1 MAKLSPEERAELEA
15 KLAADDADDDDDE
28 YEVGFPDGGYVRGR
42 HSRVSKVAAARGFK
56 LEPDPEPGEP
66 AEPGK
71 GKGKAGGQQG
81 GQVRAFGRRVS

>member
-15 KLAADDADDDDDE
+15 RLAADDDDDDDE

-56 LEPDPEPGEP
+56 LEPDPADDGD
-66 AEPGK
+66 GK
-71 GKGKAGGQQG
+71 DGKAKGKAGGQQG
-81 GQVRAFGRRVS
+81 GQVRAFGRRVG